1 MTCAKTAIFFTLLW
15 IAIAYVLTEDAY
27 TVGYEQGY
35 AHGYV
40 RGNDAA
46 LLSPQALQTCTK
58 WWFDGSE
65 ARAKQAMNQYCE
77 RNKK

>member
-1 MTCAKTAIFFTLLW
+1 MKYVL
-15 IAIAYVLTEDAY
+15 IAIVWAVSMFWFTEDAY
-27 TVGYEQGY
+27 EHGYLQGY
-35 AHGYV
+35 RDGQE
-40 RGNDAA
+40 RA
-46 LLSPQALQTCTK
+46 LMAPQSLQTCTK

>member
-1 MTCAKTAIFFTLLW
+1 MTVAKTASIVSVLW
-15 IAIAYVLTEDAY
+15 FVLSYFLTEDAFDKGY
-27 TVGYEQGY
+27 MQGYEEGQQ
-35 AHGYV
+35 
-40 RGNDAA
+40 RA
-46 LLSPQALQTCTK
+46 LMSPQSLQTCTK